1 VKPAIRS
8 ALAAADVE
16 EAVELYFAES
26 APLALRFVSALERA
40 VRQIEAHPES
50 GSPRYAHELN
60 LPQLR
65 FWPLHR
71 FPHALFYIEHADHL
85 DVIRCVHMRRDM
97 PASLRE
103 DTASEAGPESR

>member
-8 ALAAADVE
+8 ALAEADVD
-16 EAVELYFAES
+16 EAVEFYLAES
-26 APLALRFVSALERA
+26 APAALRFIAALERA

-71 FPHALFYIEHADHL
+71 FPYALFYIEHSNHL
-85 DVIRCVHMRRDM
+85 DVIRCVHMHRDL

-103 DTASEAGPESR
+103 DTE